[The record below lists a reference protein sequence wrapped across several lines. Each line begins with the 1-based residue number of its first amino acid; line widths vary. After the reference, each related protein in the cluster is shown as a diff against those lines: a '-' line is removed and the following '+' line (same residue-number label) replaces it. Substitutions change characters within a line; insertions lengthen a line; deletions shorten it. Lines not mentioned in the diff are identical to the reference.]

1 MTKQRISKK
10 LRAQYPAEVQEFIND
25 WKNKGYV
32 KSAIVEHKQAPY
44 RLYNGEGYRFFVYH
58 AGKTMLSETV
68 SENTLGVGGLNHD
81 ICGSTQI
88 LANTIIVEVSYDQ
101 GYHMRVIHVDPIG
114 IEA

>member
-10 LRAQYPAEVQEFIND
+10 LLAQYPAEVQEFIND

-32 KSAIVEHKQAPY
+32 KSAIIEHKQAPY
-44 RLYNGEGYRFFVYH
+44 TLYNGEGYRFFVYH
-58 AGKTMLSETV
+58 NGKSMHSETV
-68 SENTLGVGGLNHD
+68 SENTLGIGGLNHD

-88 LANTIIVEVSYDQ
+88 PASTIIVEVSYYQ
-101 GYHMRVIHVDPIG
+101 GFHMRIIHVDPVA